1 MESAMVLK
9 KASRIGEHKHVD
21 KEKWETLKRIT
32 KSRPRPI
39 KRKTESKWIVPG
51 N

>member
-21 KEKWETLKRIT
+21 KENG
-32 KSRPRPI
+32 
-39 KRKTESKWIVPG
+39 KTSKG
-51 N
+51 